1 MDYNAEQYFGIVTEN
16 KVNYLNSRGA
26 RLLEDD
32 DNYFHELGF
41 KCGLEIHQQLGTEK
55 KLFCRCNAVL
65 HGDKPSAEI
74 LRHMRPT
81 LSELGEYDGTALM
94 EFKTK
99 KNVIYQLYDDTVCTY
114 EMDDTP
120 PFPLNQQA
128 LEIAL
133 EIGLLLDCS
142 IVDEIHIS
150 RKQYLDGSIPAG
162 FQRTGIV
169 GVGGDVKY
177 QNRKIRIIQLGL
189 EEDACR
195 EICDVRHTIVYKT
208 DRLSIPL
215 VEVVT
220 YPDMRT
226 PVESA
231 EVAEVIGRLLR
242 STGKVRRGLGS
253 VRQDVNVSIT
263 GGTRVEIKGVPKLQ
277 YIAAATASEAKRQKA
292 LLDIRDELRSRG
304 ISEGNFKSDFRDVT
318 ELFKNTKCAP
328 FNNII
333 KNEGKIHGIIL
344 RLFEGILNKTT
355 QPGKTFG
362 DEIAGRVRVI
372 ACLDEMPNIVY
383 SNHFKEFGL
392 ELGEIDQL
400 GKLFDATSTDTIV
413 LVWGKEDDVKTAIE
427 EIRIRAIE
435 ATKGVPSE
443 TRQLLS
449 DLTNTFERILP
460 GPDRMY
466 PDTDSPP
473 TPINEQRLARIRKIV
488 PEHIWNREKRL
499 VKLGLPDVL
508 MRSLAISRYIGLFDE
523 IIKNLG
529 MKPVLVAATLLEK
542 FKWLRRKGKDVT
554 SISEEKIYQLFRKLK
569 ENRFSKEAVPMIL
582 EFLADNPEKTME
594 EAIPI
599 LDLYPISIEELEI
612 IVENILDR
620 FPDRA
625 ERELSFK
632 FIMGE
637 VMKFARNRIDGKL
650 VKEVVFLKLGK
661 SNSLP
666 E

>member
-1 MDYNAEQYFGIVTEN
+1 M
-16 KVNYLNSRGA
+16 KYLNSRGTEFSKDN
-26 RLLEDD
+26 ED
-32 DNYFHELGF
+32 YYRELGF
-41 KCGLEIHQQLGTEK
+41 KCGLEIHQQLATK
-55 KLFCRCNAVL
+55 RKLFCRCEAVL
-65 HGDKPSAEI
+65 HRDKPSAEI

-120 PFPLNQQA
+120 PFPLNRQA

-177 QNRKIRIIQLGL
+177 KNRTIRIIQLGL

-195 EICDVRHTIVYKT
+195 EISDVGHKIVYKT

-220 YPDMRT
+220 HPDMRT
-226 PVESA
+226 PKESA
-231 EVAEVIGRLLR
+231 EVAELIGRLLR
-242 STGKVRRGLGS
+242 STCKVRRGLGS

-277 YIAAATASEAKRQKA
+277 YIATAVANEAKRQKA
-292 LLDIRDELRSRG
+292 LLDIRDELRLRG
-304 ISEGNFKSDFRDVT
+304 ISEGTLQSEIRDST
-318 ELFKNTKCAP
+318 DIFKNTKCQR
-328 FNNII
+328 FGDVLR
-333 KNEGKIHGIIL
+333 KEGKIYGIVL
-344 RLFEGILNKTT
+344 KFFGGILEKTT
-355 QPGKTFG
+355 QPGRTFG

-383 SNHFKEFGL
+383 RDNFKEFGL
-392 ELGEIDQL
+392 DAEEIDRL
-400 GKLFDATSTDTIV
+400 EGLFDAKSTDAIV
-413 LVWGKEDDVKTAIE
+413 LVWGNEADVKTAVK
-427 EIRIRAIE
+427 EIRIRAID
-435 ATKGVPSE
+435 ATRGVPSE
-443 TRQLLS
+443 TRQLLP

-460 GPDRMY
+460 GPNRMY

-473 TPINEQRLARIRKIV
+473 TPISGERLARIRKII
-488 PEHIWNREKRL
+488 PERIWDREKRL
-499 VKLGLPDVL
+499 AELGLPRMLV
-508 MRSLAISRYIGLFDE
+508 RSLAISRYINVFDD
-523 IIKNLG
+523 IVKDMDIN
-529 MKPVLVAATLLEK
+529 PVLVAVTLEERL
-542 FKWLRRKGKDVT
+542 KWLRRKGKDVD
-554 SISEEKIYQLFRKLK
+554 SISEEKIYQLFCRFK
-569 ENRFSKEAVPMIL
+569 ENRFSKEAIPVVL
-582 EFLADNPEKTME
+582 EFLADNLERTVD
-594 EAIPI
+594 EAISA
-599 LDLYPISIEELEI
+599 LNLYPISIEELEK
-612 IVENILDR
+612 IVVNVLDR
-620 FPDRA
+620 FPDHGK
-625 ERELSFK
+625 RELPFR

-637 VMKFARNRIDGKL
+637 VMKLARNRIDGKIVNEMVMEK
-650 VKEVVFLKLGK
+650 VKQRDALKF
-661 SNSLP
+661 S
-666 E
+666 